1 MIDPYQVSIDAG
13 PECLGLRPLGDFVL
27 VKRIVETQTSSGLF
41 IPESAAAPEIGFIRK
56 GRVVLVGPGDR
67 KADGSRF
74 EMGVEVGDIVLYPR
88 VPANDV
94 RINGEEHTLLHE
106 EQHILAV
113 VEE

>member
-1 MIDPYQVSIDAG
+1 MTHPYQTSIDAG

-27 VKRIVETQTSSGLF
+27 VKRIVETKTAGGLF
-41 IPESAAAPEIGFIRK
+41 IPESAAAPEFGVIRK
-56 GRVVLVGPGDR
+56 GQVVLVGPGDR
-67 KADGSRF
+67 RPDGTRF
-74 EMGVEVGDIVLYPR
+74 DMGVEVGDVVLYPR

-113 VEE
+113 IEE